1 MGLPSIDRA
10 ARSAHNNPDRPLSSR
25 MLRVAAVAGMLDL
38 PEKRIYE
45 LVRAGVLPH
54 VRVGRS
60 IRFNAETLAAWIE
73 AGGAGYDNGG
83 AE

>member
-10 ARSAHNNPDRPLSSR
+10 ATSAHTHPDGQLSSR

-60 IRFNAETLAAWIE
+60 IRFNADTLSAWIE
-73 AGGAGYDNGG
+73 AGGSGYAEG
-83 AE
+83 AK

>member
-1 MGLPSIDRA
+1 MASSIVDRA
-10 ARSAHNNPDRPLSSR
+10 VNPAHTPTDRPLSSR

-38 PEKRIYE
+38 PEKRVYE

-60 IRFNAETLAAWIE
+60 IRFNADTLTAWIQ
-73 AGGAGYDNGG
+73 AGGSGYAEG
-83 AE
+83 AK

>member
-1 MGLPSIDRA
+1 MAPSIVDRA
-10 ARSAHNNPDRPLSSR
+10 VNPAHTTTARPLSSR

-38 PEKRIYE
+38 PEKRVYE

-60 IRFNAETLAAWIE
+60 IRFNADTLTAWIQ
-73 AGGAGYDNGG
+73 AGGSGYAEG
-83 AE
+83 AK